1 MPTLCLMCIAML
13 VRALYLW
20 VSIQQDEEDTNT
32 HTDKKNDKQT
42 DNDKSDSEVPGDEEA
57 ETVLRKQNVKKTVND
72 DKEDEE
78 DTNNLTQKRNDDLS
92 DSEVPGDEE
101 TETVLRKRNV
111 KKIGNVSYVPD
122 DRERSVKTAED
133 KLAVTKVPGD
143 KKLKYRMSVFNI
155 GANYSLVHLIGY
167 AMMNTPKLFTYVGE
181 CCSWSPSPYVRS
193 MTDGL
198 MIIYHLIL
206 VKILGEVYKNVKI
219 NDYFVKSYELSHN
232 Y

>member
-122 DRERSVKTAED
+122 DKERSVKTAEE

-181 CCSWSPSPYVRS
+181 LCF
-193 MTDGL
+193 
-198 MIIYHLIL
+198 L
-206 VKILGEVYKNVKI
+206 VTLT
-219 NDYFVKSYELSHN
+219 LR
-232 Y
+232 